1 MAISTAIQKGTSV
14 YVYNEKK
21 QTSATISLSGGTLAG
36 FSANFVCIQRNTS
49 AYVYNEKGH
58 QIGCITLSG
67 GTVHSCTG
75 TINIKRGTTIYMYNE
90 NGRQVGT
97 TYAR

>member
-21 QTSATISLSGGTLAG
+21 QTSATIS
-36 FSANFVCIQRNTS
+36 
-49 AYVYNEKGH
+49 
-58 QIGCITLSG
+58 LSG

-97 TYAR
+97 TYAK